1 MKTASFLYKNN
12 SFCKERNDEDLNF
25 EEAQL
30 VIGFGSSALVS
41 REESFKDIKN
51 RFPNAKIA
59 MCSSAGEIYEN
70 EVLDDSI
77 SLVAI
82 QFESTT
88 IKTSEINIQDFDSSY
103 EAGKTLIMNLPQEN
117 LKFVFVLSDGGKV
130 NGSELVKGMN
140 FSKNKNV
147 LITGGLAGDGTS
159 FEKTFV
165 GLNQVPETGK
175 IIAIG
180 FYGDNLVLSH
190 GSFGGWESFGLE
202 RTATKSEENVLY
214 EIDGKSALSLYKTY
228 LGKFA
233 EELPG
238 SALLFPLSVKFDDH
252 QEAMVRTILSV
263 DNENHSITFAG
274 DIPQGSKIKF
284 MKANFDR
291 LIDAASDAANSCLE
305 MENNKPKLALL
316 ISCVGRKLIMPN
328 RIDEEI
334 EAISEIFGN
343 ETLLS
348 GFYSYGEI
356 SPLNP
361 MANCELQNQT
371 MTITGINEIV

>member
-1 MKTASFLYKNN
+1 MKTASTLYKNN
-12 SFCKERNDEDLNF
+12 SFCKERNDENLKF
-25 EEAQL
+25 EEVQL

-41 REESFKDIKN
+41 QEKSFKDIKN
-51 RFPNAKIA
+51 KFPKAKITL
-59 MCSSAGEIYEN
+59 CSSAGEIYEN

-77 SLVAI
+77 SLVAL
-82 QFESTT
+82 QFHSTT
-88 IKTSEINIQDFDSSY
+88 LQTSEINIQDFDSSY

-147 LITGGLAGDGTS
+147 LITGGLAGDGTN
-159 FEKTFV
+159 FENTYV
-165 GLNQVPETGK
+165 GLNQVPQTGK
-175 IIAIG
+175 IIAVG

-202 RTATKSEENVLY
+202 RTATKSVENVLY

-233 EELPG
+233 DELPG

-252 QEAMVRTILSV
+252 EESIVRTILSI
-263 DNENHSITFAG
+263 DNENQSITFAG
-274 DIPQGSKIKF
+274 DIPVGSKIKF

-305 MENNKPKLALL
+305 MEKIKPKLALL

-343 ETLLS
+343 GTLLS

>member
-1 MKTASFLYKNN
+1 MKTASALYKDHL
-12 SFCKERNDEDLNF
+12 FCNERNDDNLNF
-25 EEAQL
+25 EEVQL
-30 VIGFGSSALVS
+30 VLGFGSSKLVS
-41 REESFKDIKN
+41 QEKSFQDLKQ
-51 RFPNAKIA
+51 RFPNAEIA

-70 EVLDDSI
+70 EVLDDTI
-77 SLVAI
+77 STVAI
-82 QFESTT
+82 QFQSTK
-88 IKTSEINIQDFDSSY
+88 IKTSEINIEDLESSY
-103 EAGKTLIMNLPQEN
+103 EAGKTLVNNLPQKN
-117 LKFVFVLSDGGKV
+117 LKLIFVLSDGGNV

-140 FSKNKNV
+140 FSKKKNV
-147 LITGGLAGDGTS
+147 LITGGLAGDGKN

-165 GLNQVPETGK
+165 GLNQVPQTGK

-202 RTATKSEENVLY
+202 RTVTKADRNILF
-214 EIDGKSALSLYKTY
+214 EIDNKNALALYKTY

-233 EELPG
+233 DELPG
-238 SALLFPLSVKFDDH
+238 SALLFPLSVKFDDDH
-252 QEAMVRTILSV
+252 KPIVRTILSI
-263 DNENHSITFAG
+263 DNEKQSITFAG
-274 DIPQGSKIKF
+274 DIPKGSKIRF
-284 MKANFDR
+284 MKANLDK
-291 LIDAASDAANSCLE
+291 LIDAASDAANFCLE
-305 MENNKPKLALL
+305 MDKAKPKLAIL

-334 EAISEIFGN
+334 EAISEIFGSG
-343 ETLLS
+343 TMLS

-361 MANCELQNQT
+361 MENCELQNQT

>member
-12 SFCKERNDEDLNF
+12 SFCKERNDEDLKF

-41 REESFKDIKN
+41 QVESFKDIKK
-51 RFPNAKIA
+51 RFPNAEIA

-82 QFESTT
+82 QFQTT
-88 IKTSEINIQDFDSSY
+88 ILKTSEINIQDFNSSY
-103 EAGKTLIMNLPQEN
+103 EAGKTLIMNLSQEK

-165 GLNQVPETGK
+165 GLNQVPQTGK

-180 FYGDNLVLSH
+180 FYGDDLVLSH

-202 RTATKSEENVLY
+202 RTATKSVENVLY

-238 SALLFPLSVKFDDH
+238 SALLFPLSVKFEDH
-252 QEAMVRTILSV
+252 KEAMVRTILSI
-263 DNENHSITFAG
+263 DDENQSITFAG

-305 MENNKPKLALL
+305 MENNKPQLALL

>member
-1 MKTASFLYKNN
+1 MKTASTLYKNH
-12 SFCKERNDEDLNF
+12 SFCQEKNDENMNF

-41 REESFKDIKN
+41 LEKSFLDIKN
-51 RFPNAKIA
+51 KFPNAEIA
-59 MCSSAGEIYEN
+59 LCSSAGEIYDDD
-70 EVLDDSI
+70 VLDDTISI
-77 SLVAI
+77 VAI
-82 QFESTT
+82 QFQSTT
-88 IKTSEINIQDFDSSY
+88 IKTSEINIEDFVSSY
-103 EAGKTLIMNLPQEN
+103 DAGLSLIKNLPQKN
-117 LKFVFVLSDGGKV
+117 LKLVFVLSDGGNV

-140 FSKNKNV
+140 ISKKKKV
-147 LITGGLAGDGTS
+147 LITGGLAGDGKK

-165 GLNQVPETGK
+165 GLNHVPQTGK

-180 FYGDNLVLSH
+180 FYGDKLVLSH
-190 GSFGGWESFGLE
+190 GSVGGWESFGLE
-202 RTATKSEENVLY
+202 RTVTRSGGNVLF
-214 EIDGKSALSLYKTY
+214 EIDNKNALALYKTY

-233 EELPG
+233 DELPG
-238 SALLFPLSVKFDDH
+238 SALLFPLSVKLHDDH
-252 QEAMVRTILSV
+252 KPIVRTILSI
-263 DNENHSITFAG
+263 DNEKQSITFAG
-274 DIPQGSKIKF
+274 DIPPGSKIRF
-284 MKANFDR
+284 MKANLDK
-291 LIDAASDAANSCLE
+291 LIDAASEAANSCVE
-305 MENNKPKLALL
+305 MAQSKPKLAIL

-334 EAISEIFGN
+334 EAIADIFGS
-343 ETLLS
+343 ETMLS

>member
-1 MKTASFLYKNN
+1 MKTASTLYKNN
-12 SFCKERNDEDLNF
+12 SFCKERNDENLKF
-25 EEAQL
+25 EEVQL

-41 REESFKDIKN
+41 QEKSFKDIKN
-51 RFPNAKIA
+51 KFPNAKITL
-59 MCSSAGEIYEN
+59 CSSAGEIYEN

-77 SLVAI
+77 SLVAL
-82 QFESTT
+82 QFQSTT
-88 IKTSEINIQDFDSSY
+88 LQTSEINIQDFDSSY

-147 LITGGLAGDGTS
+147 LITGGLAGDGTN
-159 FEKTFV
+159 FENTYV
-165 GLNQVPETGK
+165 GLNQVPQTGK
-175 IIAIG
+175 IIAVG

-202 RTATKSEENVLY
+202 RTATKSVENVLY

-233 EELPG
+233 DELPG

-252 QEAMVRTILSV
+252 EESIVRTILSI
-263 DNENHSITFAG
+263 DNENQSITFAG
-274 DIPQGSKIKF
+274 DIPVGSKIKF

-305 MENNKPKLALL
+305 MEKIKPKLALL

-343 ETLLS
+343 GTLLS